1 MMANRRWFASIVIAG
16 ILGFLS
22 VTLGASQP
30 QTPSAT
36 RNHRLAKP
44 VRTSLVAWGSGHGQV
59 GLRRSPQQPSEGV
72 SSLTIATDGST
83 LLLDRVNQRVV
94 QLSPSGSITDVWTI
108 SPTPPDAEDISS
120 SSDGALGLYSP
131 FRALFWVQE
140 GEKKVAELRIPR
152 ELRELTAIDFGPSR
166 LIIARSAHQER
177 YRLGSPSA
185 PQPLAAVFHSKQEGC
200 FALPDGL
207 GVATTLDE
215 HQHPHLLVIE
225 SGKPRAKV
233 LRSLP
238 IIAQSVLS
246 ARLIGVHD
254 TLVCARLEHKIS
266 ESPIL
271 VRRSVSCLDAQS
283 GAVLFETDLGPVDDL
298 YVPRR
303 SFAMGGASGRLVFI
317 QPRSEGLRVTSWDL
331 PRPNH
336 GGTR

>member
-1 MMANRRWFASIVIAG
+1 M
-16 ILGFLS
+16 
-22 VTLGASQP
+22 
-30 QTPSAT
+30 
-36 RNHRLAKP
+36 
-44 VRTSLVAWGSGHGQV
+44 
-59 GLRRSPQQPSEGV
+59 
-72 SSLTIATDGST
+72 
-83 LLLDRVNQRVV
+83 
-94 QLSPSGSITDVWTI
+94 
-108 SPTPPDAEDISS
+108 
-120 SSDGALGLYSP
+120 
-131 FRALFWVQE
+131 
-140 GEKKVAELRIPR
+140 
-152 ELRELTAIDFGPSR
+152 
-166 LIIARSAHQER
+166 
-177 YRLGSPSA
+177 
-185 PQPLAAVFHSKQEGC
+185 FHSKQEGC

>member
-120 SSDGALGLYSP
+120 SSDGALGLTVH
-131 FRALFWVQE
+131 FALYF
-140 GEKKVAELRIPR
+140 GFKK
-152 ELRELTAIDFGPSR
+152 
-166 LIIARSAHQER
+166 ARKRWRNYEFPGNYGNLPLSTSAHHA
-177 YRLGSPSA
+177 LSSLV
-185 PQPLAAVFHSKQEGC
+185 QPIKKGI
-200 FALPDGL
+200 D
-207 GVATTLDE
+207 
-215 HQHPHLLVIE
+215 
-225 SGKPRAKV
+225 
-233 LRSLP
+233 
-238 IIAQSVLS
+238 
-246 ARLIGVHD
+246 
-254 TLVCARLEHKIS
+254 
-266 ESPIL
+266 
-271 VRRSVSCLDAQS
+271 
-283 GAVLFETDLGPVDDL
+283 
-298 YVPRR
+298 
-303 SFAMGGASGRLVFI
+303 
-317 QPRSEGLRVTSWDL
+317 
-331 PRPNH
+331 
-336 GGTR
+336 